1 MESSN
6 FILIINAEQHQN
18 VLIRIISLLNRQHVI
33 ITQMLTVILAKED
46 MLQITLH
53 ITENKEKVARM
64 SKRLHR
70 EIDVLDIN
78 LFEQL

>member
-1 MESSN
+1 
-6 FILIINAEQHQN
+6 
-18 VLIRIISLLNRQHVI
+18 
-33 ITQMLTVILAKED
+33 MLTVILAKED

-78 LFEQL
+78 LFEQV